1 MVVTLREIA
10 RRANV
15 SVAAVSLALNKKPGI
30 GNETRERI
38 LKIAKEMEYGESKR
52 DSAAAVSKGTI
63 RFLKIA
69 THGHT
74 VNRDHDVFIADY
86 IEGLSRGAKSNSYN
100 LEVSSFKGAQG
111 REIVNSILR
120 SNLAGAIIL
129 GTELSV
135 EDIQTIGS
143 IDLPVVFLDTFY
155 DFLDFDFVDMNN
167 TDAVYK
173 ICSYLVEN
181 GHEEIGFVR
190 SGVRTHNFELRE
202 EGFHFAV
209 KALGITVK
217 DSDIY
222 TVDSTFDGAYADMTN
237 YLKRRTKFPS
247 ALICTNDII
256 ACGCLKALREQN
268 CRVPDEVSVVGFD
281 DLPLASFTDPPLTTM
296 QVSKRE
302 IGALAIDRLVSRIT
316 NGRAVPPV
324 KIQVGGTLTVR
335 ESVRNLASSLK
346 KLKQTASEMPDA
358 M

>member
-1 MVVTLREIA
+1 MAGTLKEIA

-15 SVAAVSLALNKKPGI
+15 SMAAVSLALNKKPGVA
-30 GNETRERI
+30 NETRERI
-38 LKIAKEMEYGESKR
+38 LKIAKEMEYGENKR
-52 DSAAAVSKGTI
+52 DSAATISRGTI

-74 VNRDHDVFIADY
+74 VNRDHDVFIDDY
-86 IEGLSRGAKSNSYN
+86 IEGLSLGAKHNNYN
-100 LEVSSFKGAQG
+100 LEVSSFKGAERQ
-111 REIVNSILR
+111 EIVNSLLQ

-135 EDIQTIGS
+135 EDIQTIGA

-155 DFLDFDFVDMNN
+155 NFLDFDFVDMNN
-167 TDAVYK
+167 TDALYK

-202 EGFHFAV
+202 EGFHSAV

-217 DSDIY
+217 DSYIY
-222 TVDSTFDGAYADMTN
+222 TVDSTFNGAYADMTN

-268 CRVPDEVSVVGFD
+268 WRVPDDVSVIGFD

-302 IGALAIDRLVSRIT
+302 IGTLAIDRLVSRIT
-316 NGRAVPPV
+316 NGRTIPPV
-324 KIQVGGTLTVR
+324 KIQVGGTLTIR
-335 ESVRNLASSLK
+335 KSVRNL
-346 KLKQTASEMPDA
+346 TASL
-358 M
+358 